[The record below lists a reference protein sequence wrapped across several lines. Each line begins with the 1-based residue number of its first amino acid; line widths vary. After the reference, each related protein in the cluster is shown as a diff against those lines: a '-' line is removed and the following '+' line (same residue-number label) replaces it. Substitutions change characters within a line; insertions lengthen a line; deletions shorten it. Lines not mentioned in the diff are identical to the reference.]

1 MQLMINSSVC
11 TERWTSLYLTL
22 SYFTPS
28 APIAHIECF
37 VSRRPMATPSFSSF
51 PEWAGEPSRTD
62 RKKAKREHESGRQEN
77 DEDRKRRRERH
88 RSRERARDHE
98 RRRDERHTPP
108 PRQMEARERPSGRT
122 NRDTSDGAVVK
133 SMDAESE
140 RMERRHHYRQEAEAL
155 ITGGDGSDRLH
166 RSLPHKRVGPG
177 FDTTDRRGTGD
188 SDSQTVHLPADRP
201 RLDIKD
207 VFRDTAGDAHAVQ
220 YASSSSHV
228 ASRYHRD
235 GRNWILGLNTGLNIV
250 SSKNR
255 TEKGV
260 EIAPRGTRSAPRYHN
275 RPLEGANEH
284 LQRLLL
290 RADSQYSEDFL
301 DWDYIPFGH
310 RRRHTDD
317 HSEVP
322 SYRNIDKASA
332 DPDEETEERDDALV
346 GVSTLEQDV
355 RKKTSEYDRHLRL
368 HPDDIDGWIAY
379 SVLHLRLS
387 PEYTEK
393 SIDSALDPARMPQSR
408 SSAEVTISI
417 LERALQARPGNAMS
431 TALHIAYLRAAE
443 VYWPAKEVT
452 TRWRKVLYELE
463 NTIRREP
470 GTKLDERIMDVWLG
484 YIEWREGQGF
494 GQSEGESTGGV
505 DEVIEV
511 YIECLKGLAAGRL
524 LGESRDQL
532 RLVNIP
538 SFCHPRPDFGLS
550 SIHPVPSTILI
561 VQ

>member
-1 MQLMINSSVC
+1 
-11 TERWTSLYLTL
+11 
-22 SYFTPS
+22 
-28 APIAHIECF
+28 
-37 VSRRPMATPSFSSF
+37 MATPSFSSF

-62 RKKAKREHESGRQEN
+62 GKKAKREHKSGRQEN
-77 DEDRKRRRERH
+77 DEDRKRRRERP
-88 RSRERARDHE
+88 RSRERARDPD
-98 RRRDERHTPP
+98 RRRDARRPLPST
-108 PRQMEARERPSGRT
+108 QMEAGEKPSGRI
-122 NRDTSDGAVVK
+122 NRDTSDGVVVK
-133 SMDAESE
+133 SRLDAESE
-140 RMERRHHYRQEAEAL
+140 RIGRRHHYRQQAEAL
-155 ITGGDGSDRLH
+155 VTGGDRFNTPH
-166 RSLPHKRVGPG
+166 HSLPPKLVGPVIDSTG
-177 FDTTDRRGTGD
+177 RRGNGD
-188 SDSQTVHLPADRP
+188 NDSQRARLPTNRP
-201 RLDIKD
+201 RPDVKD
-207 VFRDTAGDAHAVQ
+207 VFSDTTGDVYAAR
-220 YASSSSHV
+220 YASSSSHT

-235 GRNWILGLNTGLNIV
+235 GRNWVLGLNTGLNIV
-250 SSKNR
+250 SSKDR

-332 DPDEETEERDDALV
+332 DSDDETEDRGDALA

-355 RKKTSEYDRHLRL
+355 RKKTAEYDRHLRL
-368 HPDDIDGWIAY
+368 YPDDIDGWIAY

-387 PEYTEK
+387 PEYSDK
-393 SIDSALDPARMPQSR
+393 SIDSALNPARMPQSR

-417 LERALQARPGNAMS
+417 LDRALQAHPGNAMS

-443 VYWPAKEVT
+443 VYWPAKEMT
-452 TRWRKVLYELE
+452 ARWRKVLYELE
-463 NTIRREP
+463 NAIGREP
-470 GTKLDERIMDVWLG
+470 GTKLDERIMGVWLG

-494 GQSEGESTGGV
+494 GKSEGESAGGV

-511 YIECLKGLAAGRL
+511 YIECLKGLASGRL
-524 LGESRDQL
+524 LGE
-532 RLVNIP
+532 
-538 SFCHPRPDFGLS
+538 
-550 SIHPVPSTILI
+550 LI
-561 VQ
+561 VSSDKGV